1 MGRAILLLLEIFA
14 QSQSPTHMKKKLYR
28 SSRGKILA
36 GVCTG
41 LGEYFDIDPVLIR
54 ALFIVALLS
63 SGVGIILYIVL
74 WIIMPKEETTSSAES
89 SSEPSEQS
97 ELNDVFF
104 SEKHKGTVVTGLV
117 LVGLG
122 TFFLIRELFPMF
134 SFKYMLPIVL
144 IAIGAII
151 ILNAIRKNSTSPDA

>member
-1 MGRAILLLLEIFA
+1 
-14 QSQSPTHMKKKLYR
+14 MKKKLYR

-54 ALFIVALLS
+54 AVFIVALF
-63 SGVGIILYIVL
+63 SGGIGVMLYIVL
-74 WIIMPKEETTSSAES
+74 WLIMPNEERVLSAQSPNEPAES
-89 SSEPSEQS
+89 S
-97 ELNDVFF
+97 ELDGGVF
-104 SEKHKGTVVTGLV
+104 SKKHKGTVVTGLM

-134 SFKYMLPIVL
+134 SFKYMLPIIL
-144 IAIGAII
+144 IAIGII
-151 ILNAIRKNSTSPDA
+151 IVFNALRKNMTSPNA

>member
-1 MGRAILLLLEIFA
+1 
-14 QSQSPTHMKKKLYR
+14 MKKKLYR

-41 LGEYFDIDPVLIR
+41 LGEYFEIDPVLIR
-54 ALFIVALLS
+54 ALFIVALF
-63 SGVGIILYIVL
+63 SGGIGVILYIVL
-74 WIIMPKEETTSSAES
+74 WIIMPTEETILSAT
-89 SSEPSEQS
+89 SEPSEQS
-97 ELNDVFF
+97 ELDSKFVSEKHF

-117 LVGLG
+117 LIGLG

-151 ILNAIRKNSTSPDA
+151 VFNALRKNLTSPNA